1 MNKQEQLDVGTL
13 LTRLM
18 QMRNASAI
26 EVLWLWVRI
35 LDNDIPRLKA
45 YIVDPEIQDN
55 FNYVTST
62 YLERGTVQ

>member
-1 MNKQEQLDVGTL
+1 MNRQEQLDVGTL
-13 LTRLM
+13 LARLI
-18 QMRNASAI
+18 QIDKES
-26 EVLWLWVRI
+26 ELLHYLWHRI
-35 LDNDIPRLKA
+35 RDCDIPRLKA